1 MGTTRTLPTPKK
13 RLSRTR
19 YENPTGS
26 GGAVN
31 PEKPP
36 RKIILG
42 GFWGIFGL
50 LFWGFRLRHT
60 APIENTRPSRRPFLI
75 APPEKPHPRMSAP
88 PSDQLT
94 LLRKLAAGDRVI
106 LDPNTQQV
114 MLVGAGEKIDSLII
128 HPLLRHG

>member
-60 APIENTRPSRRPFLI
+60 APIENTRPSGRPFL
-75 APPEKPHPRMSAP
+75 
-88 PSDQLT
+88 DQCH
-94 LLRKLAAGDRVI
+94 
-106 LDPNTQQV
+106 QV
-114 MLVGAGEKIDSLII
+114 SRYTSCDCARLKEVAVVVYISYE
-128 HPLLRHG
+128 HGL